1 LRFVGKG
8 SGMART
14 TRFVAGWDRLCG
26 SIPISARKRRV
37 RNLSTL
43 PAPRLAAFFAFL
55 ILLSVVF
62 GGCGRLDNALGHN
75 QPVIKFTRVPL
86 AGADDPGKTGEI
98 SGQVIGAEPGL
109 QIVLYSKAVAAWW
122 VQPFANEPF
131 TRIRPDSTWD
141 SRIHPGSEYA
151 ALLVGPAFQPPAT
164 TAVLPTDGVF
174 AMAVAQGELPFWL
187 RWWFP
192 LACVGVGLMAILAF
206 YRLRL
211 LHTTK
216 NMNLRFEERLAE
228 RMRVAQELHDTLL
241 QGMISASM
249 QLDVAMDH
257 LPPESPVQPSLRHIM
272 QIMDQVIEEGRTT
285 LRGLRSSTEGAHDME
300 LAFLRVPEDL
310 GVNHKIA
317 YRVLVEGTP
326 LPLQPAIHA
335 EVYSIG
341 REALVNAFRH
351 SGASD
356 IEVELEYMP
365 SRMRVSVRDNG
376 RGIKPDVLRTGRDG
390 HWGLSGMRERAERI
404 GAKFKI
410 MSGPSAG
417 TEVELSVPGHIV
429 FQVPPSNG
437 RWGWFGWPKLR
448 RAKDETPKVESE
460 IVK

>member
-1 LRFVGKG
+1 MRLKKKR

-14 TRFVAGWDRLCG
+14 PGFVSDSGRLYG
-26 SIPISARKRRV
+26 
-37 RNLSTL
+37 
-43 PAPRLAAFFAFL
+43 AFFAFL
-55 ILLSVVF
+55 ILLSVVV
-62 GGCGRLDNALGHN
+62 GGCARSDKALGHT
-75 QPVIKFTRVPL
+75 QPVIKFTRVPV
-86 AGADDPGKTGEI
+86 AGADDPGKTAEI
-98 SGQVIGAEPGL
+98 SGQVIGGEPGQ
-109 QIVLYSKAVAAWW
+109 QIVLYSKAVAAWG
-122 VQPFANEPF
+122 VQPFANQPF

-141 SRIHPGSEYA
+141 SWTHPGSEYA
-151 ALLVGPAFQPPAT
+151 ALLVGPEFQPPAT
-164 TAVLPTDGVF
+164 TVDLPTDGVF
-174 AMAVAQGELPFWL
+174 ATAVVRGELPFWL

-211 LHTTK
+211 RHTTK
-216 NMNLRFEERLAE
+216 NMKLRFEERLAE

-257 LPPESPVQPSLRHIM
+257 LPPDAPVQPALRHIM

-300 LAFLRVPEDL
+300 LAFLRVREDL
-310 GVNHKIA
+310 GVDHKIA
-317 YRVLVEGTP
+317 YRVLVEGSP
-326 LPLQPAIHA
+326 LPLQPAIHD

-351 SGASD
+351 SGASN
-356 IEVELEYMP
+356 IEVELEYTP
-365 SRMRVSVRDNG
+365 SRMRVLVRDNG
-376 RGIKPDVLRTGRDG
+376 RGINPDVLRIGRDG

-404 GAKFKI
+404 GARFKI
-410 MSGPSAG
+410 MSGLSAG

-437 RWGWFGWPKLR
+437 RWGWFSWSKLR
-448 RAKDETPKVESE
+448 AAKEETPKVESE